1 VCNPCPTRIVDGTR
15 QTIHLNLTRIDFV
28 LVTAG
33 GLYAVTKGGR
43 NLKTSTRTQ
52 YIALCIMFAVLVIM
66 VSLMPMQESK
76 DTNNMAAPGP
86 QVTNVGMIKNTDKQ
100 FQN

>member
-1 VCNPCPTRIVDGTR
+1 M
-15 QTIHLNLTRIDFV
+15 
-28 LVTAG
+28 
-33 GLYAVTKGGR
+33 
-43 NLKTSTRTQ
+43 KTSTRTQ

-76 DTNNMAAPGP
+76 DTNNMAAPES